1 MRKKGIPVSRRGFLA
16 LSGAGAA
23 GLATSGCTTGKVA
36 DFLELAESEHRP
48 AAGTEAWVTSVC
60 GQCEGGCSIRV
71 RTIGGRAI
79 AITESPEEEKIRQY
93 AAKGMEIPW
102 QRVYR
107 VPSHVYFSHRRHV
120 TLGGLDCAAC
130 HGDVKGSSV
139 PVTRPAVV
147 LDMKAC
153 MDCHQKR
160 QASNDCDGCHR

>member
-1 MRKKGIPVSRRGFLA
+1 MRLAALLTLWVISLAACEQAVDKTQPIQFSHKLHTEKGLPCTMCHQSVET
-16 LSGAGAA
+16 
-23 GLATSGCTTGKVA
+23 ATFASLPRIDDCMTCHQG
-36 DFLELAESEHRP
+36 
-48 AAGTEAWVTSVC
+48 
-60 GQCEGGCSIRV
+60 
-71 RTIGGRAI
+71 

-102 QRVYR
+102 QRVYQ
-107 VPSHVYFSHRRHV
+107 VPGHVYFSHRRHV

-160 QASNDCDGCHR
+160 QASNDCDDCHR